1 MRCTRAMREI
11 SRVRRRRP
19 RREDRDDARVRTR
32 ERHIVMQ
39 APTVVVNQNA
49 SRETGSIARANNI
62 AAAKAVSDVVRTT
75 LGPRSMLKM
84 ILDASGGACDA
95 SFERSGGWGRGR
107 ARRRTED
114 GGRRTEERRR
124 MVKGSAGRRE
134 TRNRRGGR
142 ATDHLTVRSCARR
155 VGRRYRVDERWERHL
170 ERDRRHAPGGEE
182 HD

>member
-32 ERHIVMQ
+32 ETHIVMQ

-95 SFERSGGWGRGR
+95 SFDSSGGWGRAR
-107 ARRRTED
+107 RRRTEEGREEED
-114 GGRRTEERRR
+114 GQRVG
-124 MVKGSAGRRE
+124 GE
-134 TRNRRGGR
+134 TTR
-142 ATDHLTVRSCARR
+142 DARR
-155 VGRRYRVDERWERHL
+155 N
-170 ERDRRHAPGGEE
+170 EE
-182 HD
+182 DARLTM

>member
-1 MRCTRAMREI
+1 MNETREI

-19 RREDRDDARVRTR
+19 RREDRDDARVRSR
-32 ERHIVMQ
+32 ERDIVMQ

-95 SFERSGGWGRGR
+95 SFERSGGWGRWMREDKVRER
-107 ARRRTED
+107 ARSDDDATTARDDGARDARDARKRDRKRRTTGNE
-114 GGRRTEERRR
+114 
-124 MVKGSAGRRE
+124 
-134 TRNRRGGR
+134 
-142 ATDHLTVRSCARR
+142 
-155 VGRRYRVDERWERHL
+155 
-170 ERDRRHAPGGEE
+170 
-182 HD
+182 

>member
-1 MRCTRAMREI
+1 MHAMHAMI
-11 SRVRRRRP
+11 SRVRRRRRP
-19 RREDRDDARVRTR
+19 FRRRARSLETHT
-32 ERHIVMQ
+32 HIVMQ

-107 ARRRTED
+107 ARRRTDGGRRTED
-114 GGRRTEERRR
+114 EGRRTEERRR
-124 MVKGSAGRRE
+124 MVKGSAGRRRE
-134 TRNRRGGR
+134 TRNRRGGPR
-142 ATDHLTVRSCARR
+142 LTI
-155 VGRRYRVDERWERHL
+155 
-170 ERDRRHAPGGEE
+170 
-182 HD
+182 

>member
-1 MRCTRAMREI
+1 MHAMI
-11 SRVRRRRP
+11 SRVRRRRRP
-19 RREDRDDARVRTR
+19 FRRRARSLETHT
-32 ERHIVMQ
+32 HIVMQ

-107 ARRRTED
+107 ARRRTDGGRRTED
-114 GGRRTEERRR
+114 GRRRTEERRR
-124 MVKGSAGRRE
+124 MVKGSAGRRRE
-134 TRNRRGGR
+134 TRNRRGGPR
-142 ATDHLTVRSCARR
+142 LTI
-155 VGRRYRVDERWERHL
+155 
-170 ERDRRHAPGGEE
+170 
-182 HD
+182 